1 MPAGSGPP
9 SVSTK
14 GSCAQRAKAGLGAR
28 AGSLDSVCPDPSS
41 LQWWPAGDSLPGAG
55 VLLVPK
61 PTRPQGASK
70 ARHSL
75 RAPNMSL
82 DRGRVSVCVT
92 TRPGRVRVGTP
103 AELQATPSVRNTA
116 RASWAWP
123 VTMPPSTPGAL
134 GWTGHGGFHGAM
146 LQPSCLPVPTDPSQ
160 GGWALTSWVRKPRE
174 EEAQMLSS
182 DELVCW
188 SRSAGPTVAKRQG
201 VLRPGDTQVSSAL
214 GTRPEPGA
222 LRGCRER
229 LLRPVP
235 SAGGG
240 SAPEQRPASAGG
252 HRPSPSAPCGTA
264 LTTAPVGLGPAL
276 MCFIFLLRPVG
287 AAWSPTQGS
296 PTGRSLPK
304 TLPGSVRS
312 GSRPQSLSPTRS
324 GSPGLRAHT
333 PCPGLS

>member
-1 MPAGSGPP
+1 M
-9 SVSTK
+9 
-14 GSCAQRAKAGLGAR
+14 
-28 AGSLDSVCPDPSS
+28 
-41 LQWWPAGDSLPGAG
+41 
-55 VLLVPK
+55 VPK

-222 LRGCRER
+222 LRGCREQ

-240 SAPEQRPASAGG
+240 VSARAKARLSRRPPAQPLSTLWDSA
-252 HRPSPSAPCGTA
+252 HYSSS
-264 LTTAPVGLGPAL
+264 GPRACPHVL
-276 MCFIFLLRPVG
+276 Y
-287 AAWSPTQGS
+287 
-296 PTGRSLPK
+296 LP
-304 TLPGSVRS
+304 PQAS
-312 GSRPQSLSPTRS
+312 GSRLVTHPGLPHRAQPPEDVARLGALRVPATEPQPHQVWEPRAPSTHTLSWPLLSPPSSR
-324 GSPGLRAHT
+324 T
-333 PCPGLS
+333 PSLG

>member
-103 AELQATPSVRNTA
+103 AELQATPSVWNTA

-146 LQPSCLPVPTDPSQ
+146 LQPSCPPVPTDPSQ

-201 VLRPGDTQVSSAL
+201 GLRPEARGHTGQQCFGDQARAWSL
-214 GTRPEPGA
+214 
-222 LRGCRER
+222 ER
-229 LLRPVP
+229 LQRTTPE
-235 SAGGG
+235 AGAQRWVGG
-240 SAPEQRPASAGG
+240 QRQSKGPPQPAATGPAPQ
-252 HRPSPSAPCGTA
+252 H
-264 LTTAPVGLGPAL
+264 PVG
-276 MCFIFLLRPVG
+276 
-287 AAWSPTQGS
+287 Q
-296 PTGRSLPK
+296 RSLQ
-304 TLPGSVRS
+304 L
-312 GSRPQSLSPTRS
+312 QW
-324 GSPGLRAHT
+324 A
-333 PCPGLS
+333 